1 MDMKR
6 FEDLADAWGG
16 NLLRWPDDVREEA
29 EALLQSEPSAAAY
42 LSEAARL
49 DLLLNAT
56 SSTAANEWLE
66 HRIMKA
72 FPMPAFEADWRRPA
86 MAAAAALVIGVAGG
100 YAGGAF
106 VPWKDNNTISPEYAD
121 AFDGLTEDWS
131 AWEWSDA

>member
-6 FEDLADAWGG
+6 FEDLTDAWGG
-16 NLLRWPDDVREEA
+16 NLSRWPDDVRAEA

-42 LSEAARL
+42 LSEADRL
-49 DLLLNAT
+49 DHLLNTT
-56 SSTAANEWLE
+56 SSAAGNELLE

-86 MAAAAALVIGVAGG
+86 MAAAAALVIGLAGG

-106 VPWKDNNTISPEYAD
+106 VPVQDSNAISSDYAD